1 MKNKTII
8 FMNNKQS
15 DYLEPLKCSFPNC
28 ELSFLDDCLSP
39 PELEKFVTEI
49 NKKYNQIIFFGYC
62 YSYYLMLPI
71 ISKKIKVKWI
81 LDTTIASLFNTDIY
95 NSFFQI
101 IEYKKR
107 NLIDVIA
114 TIDYSTYL
122 VFKDKCNFMYLN
134 LDINKTLKKENNNA
148 IGIIGYDYIEGSSFF
163 NELSAVTMSKFK
175 NVYVQNAMDVT
186 KKFGDDFNLDISVI
200 KDPYTLISKSKVNL
214 YINFYDTKV
223 CNFLC
228 SMDNNI
234 PCLLGNTNILDSNK
248 RLKELLVV
256 NSDDNIDEIVQKIN
270 AIEEYKDDIFKEYN
284 KWRKS
289 YSKQSKKLV
298 TEFMN
303 S

>member
-1 MKNKTII
+1 MIKIRISYLVILFTYII
-8 FMNNKQS
+8 
-15 DYLEPLKCSFPNC
+15 L
-28 ELSFLDDCLSP
+28 FLTFFSRDD
-39 PELEKFVTEI
+39 FVTLI
-49 NKKYNQIIFFGYC
+49 N
-62 YSYYLMLPI
+62 
-71 ISKKIKVKWI
+71 
-81 LDTTIASLFNTDIY
+81 
-95 NSFFQI
+95 
-101 IEYKKR
+101 
-107 NLIDVIA
+107 
-114 TIDYSTYL
+114 
-122 VFKDKCNFMYLN
+122 
-134 LDINKTLKKENNNA
+134 
-148 IGIIGYDYIEGSSFF
+148 EGGK
-163 NELSAVTMSKFK
+163 TMSKFK